1 MKRLII
7 WIMAVATGCFTACD
21 RQEAQYDIVIY
32 GGTPGGFIAAIQA
45 ANHGK
50 SVALIEPTYAV
61 GGILVN
67 GLGVTDIDSQK
78 DFQNSLAVGGLALE
92 FYRRIAVHYGREAA
106 FLDAIENK
114 KKVREIWPHE
124 PGVAER
130 LIKQW
135 LADVGVAVFTQ
146 TRLSEDSGA
155 VTKHGSRIRQI
166 AMEDGRTFSGR
177 IFMDA
182 SYEGDLL
189 AAAGISVASGREA
202 NATYGE
208 TLNGVRGETTHAQFQ
223 LKIDPYVEPGNPASG
238 LIHTIQEGD
247 LGEPGSASPYIQ
259 AYCFRAC
266 LTPVKENQI
275 PFEKPAGY
283 DRSHYEIYLRYL
295 RAGGKLLWPWVLV
308 PNQKSDLGAWH
319 DLSHNLYGM
328 NVGYPTGNYRT
339 REAIFNQHK
348 IFTQGW
354 FYFLANDP
362 EVGELDPD
370 LQREWASWGLAKD
383 EFADNGGW
391 PRQFYVRS
399 ARRMVS
405 DYVITEH
412 HILKPDPIPV
422 EDPVGVAYWPPDVH
436 SARRIVKDGYAYNEG
451 FVFEPAGQWR
461 PLPISYRALVPKRSE
476 CTNLLTPTCPSSSY
490 IAYGSIRLEWTF
502 MVLGQ
507 SAASAAILAIDGDLD
522 VQDIDYATLREQLE
536 RDGQILD
543 LPGLI

>member
-1 MKRLII
+1 MNKIAYFIAMSVL
-7 WIMAVATGCFTACD
+7 WLAACERAD
-21 RQEAQYDIVIY
+21 RPYDIVIY
-32 GGTPGGFIAAIQA
+32 GGTPGGFIAAIHA
-45 ANHGK
+45 ANNGK
-50 SVALIEPTYAV
+50 TVALIEPTYAV

-78 DFQNSLAVGGLALE
+78 DFQNSLAVGGLAIE
-92 FYRRIAVHYGREAA
+92 FYRRIAVHYDREAA
-106 FLDAIENK
+106 FLDAVKNK

-130 LIKQW
+130 LIEEW
-135 LADVGVAVFTQ
+135 LAAAGVHVFTQ
-146 TRLSEDSGA
+146 TRLSENSGA
-155 VTKHGSRIRQI
+155 VTKSGTRIQQI
-166 AMEDGRTFSGR
+166 AMEDGKTFR
-177 IFMDA
+177 ARVFIDA

-189 AAAGISVASGREA
+189 AAAGVSVASGRES
-202 NATYGE
+202 NDTYGE
-208 TLNGVRGETTHAQFQ
+208 TLNGVRAETTHAQFA
-223 LKIDPYVEPGNPASG
+223 LPIDPYVDPGNPSSG
-238 LIHTIQEGD
+238 LIYTIQPGD
-247 LGEPGSASPYIQ
+247 IGQPGSASPYIQ

-295 RAGGKLLWPWVLV
+295 RAGGKLLWPWASV

-328 NVGYPTGNYRT
+328 NVGYPTGDYRT

-348 IFTQGW
+348 TFTQGW

-383 EFADNGGW
+383 EFTDNGGW

-412 HILKPDPIPV
+412 HILTPDPIPV

-436 SARRIVKDGYAYNEG
+436 STRRIVKDGYAYNEG

-461 PLPISYRALVPKRSE
+461 PLPISYRALVPKPGE

-490 IAYGSIRLEWTF
+490 IAYGAIRLEWTF
-502 MVLGQ
+502 MVLGH
-507 SAASAAILAIDGDLD
+507 SAAAAAILAIDEDID
-522 VQDIDYATLREQLE
+522 VQQVDYGELRRRLE
-536 RDGQILD
+536 DAGQILD